1 MGGGMVEREALSR
14 ARRAIEQ
21 SQNCD
26 RLEHLPRV
34 ITEEHFL
41 SFTQL
46 IGVLIFR
53 GL

>member
-1 MGGGMVEREALSR
+1 MVEREALSR
-14 ARRAIEQ
+14 AQWARRAIER

-34 ITEEHFL
+34 IIDEHFL

-46 IGVLIFR
+46 IEDLIFI